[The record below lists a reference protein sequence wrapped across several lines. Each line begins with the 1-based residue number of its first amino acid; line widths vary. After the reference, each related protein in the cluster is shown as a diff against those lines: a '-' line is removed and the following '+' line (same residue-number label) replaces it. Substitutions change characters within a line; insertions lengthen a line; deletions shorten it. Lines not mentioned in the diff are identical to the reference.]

1 MAYIGRDIQYG
12 VLDKQSFTANS
23 STTAFTLDSGVK
35 NAMSLLVCV
44 GGVVQEPEVAYT
56 ASGTTLTFT
65 SAPTTGDIV
74 YAVYLGKELAASTGG
89 RESITFQ
96 TGTGDGSNTTPITL
110 STAPANAQSLMV
122 MLNGV
127 TQVPVTDYTV
137 SGTTLTFTTAPD
149 NGMGILVYHL
159 GKAAAIGTLADN
171 SVTNPKIVTMDA
183 AKLTGSLPSGMGVD
197 STSIDQTIASLGM
210 HVAVADNK
218 ASFNLPG
225 VFIDQF
231 ESDSGILTETTVD
244 RNTTGEYVSS
254 IQGGG
259 LDSNHVLVLQSDTT
273 NNSTTFTDI
282 SANAHSISNTNVIH
296 STNVAKIGSTSVYF
310 QNNGKLQLPDHS
322 DFDFGT
328 SDITIEMWV
337 YSSDTGTPNSRMI
350 SRGSHPTE
358 WFLRSD
364 STESESFKA
373 NIGGT
378 IYSMNTSSNEWAD
391 NAWHHVAV
399 CRDGST
405 LRLYVDGVQKDSQAC
420 GTGTWNASAGQPVSL
435 GTGANAGSSE
445 FFTGYLDGIRIS
457 KTCRYPSGTSFTPYT
472 ANISSQTVNAT
483 GTLISTASTAP
494 SATTTASGVMVYEDS
509 AGTATLGTDLKAY
522 FSANDG
528 ANWTEVASYGSTIN
542 FNGASKKLVKLG
554 KTTGLTSG
562 TQMKLKA
569 VWANQAAPVA
579 GTQSLIAQNTG
590 TAIGNMTEQGGLAAA
605 FNGNKNQAY
614 AQNAVADNG
623 NGPGY
628 IGKDWGNGNTKK
640 ISGVKIWGSNETGYG
655 GTGHATGF
663 FLYGSNSAPTG
674 LTDGTLI
681 ATLAASQP
689 DVNSTNP
696 LEYLTGIDTTN
707 AYRYHWFAITTPTN
721 TTGQVILCE
730 LEFYETSVAVTGKET
745 RLHGWALN
753 Y

>member
-12 VLDKQSFTANS
+12 VLDKQSFTADS

-149 NGMGILVYHL
+149 SGMGILVYHL

-197 STSIDQTIASLGM
+197 STSIDQTIASLGI

-231 ESDSGILTETTVD
+231 ESDSGILTETDVD
-244 RNTTGEYVSS
+244 RNTSGEYV
-254 IQGGG
+254 
-259 LDSNHVLVLQSDTT
+259 
-273 NNSTTFTDI
+273 
-282 SANAHSISNTNVIH
+282 
-296 STNVAKIGSTSVYF
+296 GS
-310 QNNGKLQLPDHS
+310 
-322 DFDFGT
+322 
-328 SDITIEMWV
+328 M
-337 YSSDTGTPNSRMI
+337 
-350 SRGSHPTE
+350 
-358 WFLRSD
+358 
-364 STESESFKA
+364 
-373 NIGGT
+373 
-378 IYSMNTSSNEWAD
+378 
-391 NAWHHVAV
+391 
-399 CRDGST
+399 
-405 LRLYVDGVQKDSQAC
+405 
-420 GTGTWNASAGQPVSL
+420 
-435 GTGANAGSSE
+435 
-445 FFTGYLDGIRIS
+445 
-457 KTCRYPSGTSFTPYT
+457 SGTSGADAGGTSGSWTNSNTSHNIATTPTYGTGDDLGMDGASYNYNYISHSSGTETTTGEAMLVGDCRSSFTGVSATIAETTTGGNSEYYEFGLMTSVTFATTTNLTGMTSEGIYIAFGGNGKTIHIVKKTGTTETLLSSYT
-472 ANISSQTVNAT
+472 ESWTSSQEISLARSGSTMYLQIDGVTVYTVGSSDFNSSAALKAVYAFGRGATARAFNDCAYRYNATALKGIVSATTNAT

-494 SATTTASGVMVYEDS
+494 SATTEASGVMVYENS
-509 AGTATLGTDLKAY
+509 SGTATLGTDLKAY
-522 FSANDG
+522 FSADDG
-528 ANWTEVASYGSTIN
+528 ANWTEAASYGSTIN
-542 FNGASKKLVKLG
+542 FNGASKKMVKLG

-569 VWANQAAPVA
+569 EWANQAS
-579 GTQSLIAQNTG
+579 GT
-590 TAIGNMTEQGGLAAA
+590 
-605 FNGNKNQAY
+605 
-614 AQNAVADNG
+614 
-623 NGPGY
+623 
-628 IGKDWGNGNTKK
+628 
-640 ISGVKIWGSNETGYG
+640 
-655 GTGHATGF
+655 
-663 FLYGSNSAPTG
+663 
-674 LTDGTLI
+674 
-681 ATLAASQP
+681 
-689 DVNSTNP
+689 
-696 LEYLTGIDTTN
+696 
-707 AYRYHWFAITTPTN
+707 
-721 TTGQVILCE
+721 
-730 LEFYETSVAVTGKET
+730 KET
-745 RLHGWALN
+745 RLHGWAVN